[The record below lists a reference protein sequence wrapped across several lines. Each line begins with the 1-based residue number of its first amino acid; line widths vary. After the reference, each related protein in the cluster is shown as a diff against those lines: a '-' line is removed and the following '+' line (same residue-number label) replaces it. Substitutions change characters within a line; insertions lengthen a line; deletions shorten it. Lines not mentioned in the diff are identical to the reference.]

1 MKRINISFSKNKSIE
16 GIDVVITA
24 SEKDQQ
30 VLSLMDRLRD
40 PLSEKIT
47 AYDPSGSAVTIHE
60 KDIISISVDNKKL
73 KVVTETG
80 VFELTK
86 RLKDIEKTL
95 HPTLFLRISRYE
107 IINIDKVKR
116 FDFPISG
123 TLQIEMVNGMTTWA
137 SRRYIAEI
145 KNRFLERG

>member
-1 MKRINISFSKNKSIE
+1 MKRINITFRSNEAKE
-16 GIDVVITA
+16 DIDVVITA

-30 VLSLMDRLRD
+30 VLSLMHRLHD
-40 PLSEKIT
+40 PMSEKIT

-73 KVVTETG
+73 KIVTETG
-80 VFELTK
+80 LFELTK
-86 RLKDIEKTL
+86 RLKDIEKIL

-137 SRRYIAEI
+137 SRRFISEI
-145 KNRFLERG
+145 KNRFKERG